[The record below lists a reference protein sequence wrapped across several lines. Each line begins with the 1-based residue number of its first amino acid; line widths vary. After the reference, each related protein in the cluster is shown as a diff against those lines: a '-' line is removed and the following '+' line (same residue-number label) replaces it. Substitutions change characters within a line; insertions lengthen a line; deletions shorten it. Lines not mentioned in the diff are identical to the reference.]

1 MIGGEDEEPEDHRDM
16 KEKQENHELVQ
27 TEAQEE
33 KQVQQVQVDT
43 LKVKWW
49 VWAIL
54 ISALFAVSSAGI
66 LFIFVSLFSLP
77 SSFLIHEFSSTFI

>member
-16 KEKQENHELVQ
+16 KEGKQENELVQ
-27 TEAQEE
+27 IEAQEE
-33 KQVQQVQVDT
+33 KQLQQVQVDT

-66 LFIFVSLFSLP
+66 LFIFVSLFISLP
-77 SSFLIHEFSSTFI
+77 SSSPSFMYCSPF